1 VICPLNVFFFSDML
15 NVADLQPYPFWP
27 KADPTSSA
35 AELLEDVK
43 QRMSTSNQDM
53 LVDNAV
59 STYR

>member
-1 VICPLNVFFFSDML
+1 MFFFSDML
-15 NVADLQPYPFWP
+15 NAADLQPYPFWP
-27 KADPTSSA
+27 KAKGPTLSA

>member
-1 VICPLNVFFFSDML
+1 MFFFSDML
-15 NVADLQPYPFWP
+15 NAADLQPYPFWP